1 MLSKIKSTRK
11 QHLVYCLFAVFYF
24 WMAAQIP
31 YTHDDWDWGL
41 DIGLH
46 QLIHATVNS
55 RYAGNFFV
63 VIMTR
68 SELLKTFIMG
78 SGYFLI
84 PFCLSHFAAKLIP
97 NTSKNTKLM
106 LFLLAN
112 CLLLT
117 INRGIWRQT
126 YGWVSG
132 YANFVVSAIF
142 MMLWINEIIS
152 VSEPDAACKKTSVT
166 HLFLYFLLSVT
177 SQLFLENLALFHV
190 ILGIF
195 LCVYHYIQHRKI
207 PGRIL
212 VMVIG
217 SIIGLII
224 MFSSSLYD
232 TLLSTGYAVGD
243 YRQIPALGS
252 NSISQFLYLT
262 VRSMLF
268 LGTGLYAGNYVICM
282 FILLCLCRLITKHPR
297 IPSVP
302 WRKWLIRGNI
312 TCSVALTACRY
323 LTSISA
329 EINNLMHAFNF
340 LVSVSFF
347 LLTTVELILL
357 FKSVPQT
364 LRCLLILWLSA
375 PMLIAPLLVTTEC
388 GSRLFF
394 SSNLFLILISL
405 VLLGHS
411 IPKSASAFSVR
422 VERVIAVT
430 AAVLLI
436 FHGFIY
442 AQIGSCKQA
451 RNTKIAETLANEHAE
466 VILPAFPFADYLH
479 IPDPNSDYRVDYF
492 KEFYGIPQHVDVIFE
507 TAE

>member
-117 INRGIWRQT
+117 INRGIWCQT

-132 YANFVVSAIF
+132 YANFVVSAVF

-152 VSEPDAACKKTSVT
+152 VSDPDAACKKTSVT

-224 MFSSSLYD
+224 MFSSNLYG
-232 TLLSTGYAVGD
+232 TLLSTGSAVGD
-243 YRQIPALGS
+243 YRQIPLLGD
-252 NSISQFLYLT
+252 NSISQILMKT
-262 VRSMLF
+262 AESIIN
-268 LGTGLYAGNYVICM
+268 LGNGLYFNNYVLCL
-282 FILLCLCRLITKHPR
+282 FILLCLCRLISQR
-297 IPSVP
+297 RNSSNLP
-302 WRKWLIRGNI
+302 WGKGFVCCNI
-312 TCSVALTACRY
+312 VCAIVLTVLYFA
-323 LTSISA
+323 
-329 EINNLMHAFNF
+329 NNSQITIFNHMHALAFM
-340 LVSVSFF
+340 VSLAFF
-347 LLTTVELILL
+347 LLATIELILL
-357 FKSVPQT
+357 FKFESQK
-364 LRCLLILWLSA
+364 LRCLLIIWLSA
-375 PMLIAPLLVTTEC
+375 PMLIAPLVVTTES
-388 GSRLFF
+388 GSRLYFN
-394 SSNLFLILISL
+394 SNLFLILIAL
-405 VLLGHS
+405 ILLGYAM
-411 IPKSASAFSVR
+411 PGFASAFSVR
-422 VERVIAVT
+422 VERAIAVT
-430 AAVLLI
+430 AVVLLI

-466 VILPAFPFADYLH
+466 VILPAFPFTDYLH
-479 IPDPNSDYRVDYF
+479 KPDPSNDDRVDYF
-492 KEFYGIPQHVDVIFE
+492 KEFYGIPQHINVIFE